1 MSNMRAMFGVIVV
14 ILTALAAVGLFLASR
29 HERGPAQAA
38 QKPKAGPDA
47 GQPVRLYSEQD
58 RGFVTLPRVV
68 RSEAEWRQLLTPQ
81 QYHVAREAG
90 TERAFTGEYWNNH
103 EHGIYRCVA
112 CGTDLFASDTKFES
126 GTGWP
131 SFWKPIAAEN
141 VEERVDRSLFAVRME
156 VLCRRCGSHLGHVFS
171 DGPPPTGQRYCMNS
185 AALKFVPRP

>member
-1 MSNMRAMFGVIVV
+1 MMRAMFGVSAV
-14 ILTALAAVGLFLASR
+14 ILAALVAAGLFLATR
-29 HERGPAQAA
+29 HERGATQAA
-38 QKPKAGPDA
+38 QKPKAAVPDA
-47 GQPVRLYSEQD
+47 GPLRLYSEEAK
-58 RGFVTLPRVV
+58 GFVTLPRVV
-68 RSEAEWRQLLTPQ
+68 RSDAEWRQLLTPQ

-103 EHGIYRCVA
+103 AHGIYRCVA

-131 SFWKPIAAEN
+131 SFWKPIAEEN
-141 VEERVDRSLFAVRME
+141 VEQRVDRSLFAVRME